1 MVLKAYMTSFE
12 IRTHGPMK
20 YFRLKRIIEEEL
32 RLTGL
37 TKGLVTI
44 HVKGATPGLLIFD
57 EEHLQALDNF
67 LKKLVPITGYRHSN
81 AHEHLRSS
89 IMSTTHTLF
98 FDSKGL
104 RLPPS
109 YEVFLVE
116 TRPVHNHK
124 RVLHLIIRGI

>member
-1 MVLKAYMTSFE
+1 MSRFE
-12 IRTHGPMK
+12 IRTYGPMK
-20 YFRLKRIIEEEL
+20 YFRLRRIIEEEL

-37 TKGLVTI
+37 AKGLVTI
-44 HVKGATPGLLIFD
+44 HVKGATPGLLVFD
-57 EEHLQALDNF
+57 EEQVQVFNSF
-67 LKKLVPITGYRHSN
+67 LKKLVPATSYRHSN
-81 AHEHLRSS
+81 AYEHLRSS

-98 FDSKGL
+98 FDSEGL

-124 RVLHLIIRGI
+124 RTLHLIIRGK

>member
-1 MVLKAYMTSFE
+1 MVLKVYMTSFE
-12 IRTHGPMK
+12 IRTYGPMK
-20 YFRLKRIIEEEL
+20 YFRLRKIIEEEL

-44 HVKGATPGLLIFD
+44 HVKGATPGLLVFD
-57 EEHLQALDNF
+57 EEYVQVFDSL
-67 LKKLVPITGYRHSN
+67 LKKLVPVTGYRHGN
-81 AHEHLRSS
+81 AYEHLRSC

-124 RVLHLIIRGI
+124 RVLHVIIRGI